1 MGRFS
6 FYRRRRSFKRLGDMK
21 TVRSPSVIR
30 AKAVSGELRAGFCS
44 NSRAAGAVPWH
55 PSHRSS
61 SPAFAPVDRG
71 GDGEIPEAAAI
82 HYYGYRWYD
91 PVTGRWP
98 SRDPIEEDG
107 GINLY
112 MFVGNNTITFID
124 KIGLISCPV
133 SCGGS
138 LEGEFGLFR
147 GNTTKEGVSTHDW
160 NPKESEAN
168 GIWGSI
174 HYNDSDKAKL
184 SPCCCD
190 SVALIQFVK
199 TNVVNQPSTSSG
211 YSLDGNYKENPFY
224 PTPPGNVFPPGHP
237 NAGKPFN
244 GIIDGPHRP
253 DYLLEGHEGKDFDWK
268 AWTFAVCIK
277 NGTAIAGGNGTILM
291 QGIEWGFSRAWN
303 ADKKGWGPAKPSTP
317 RCVESLGAG
326 GAPSAADLESAI
338 NLDGTIPGGRG
349 GSYFKGHKTHN
360 GGVWIQFPPF

>member
-1 MGRFS
+1 MERRGRMGRFS

-124 KIGLISCPV
+124 KIGLEWGQSTPIHILAPIPTSSPSPTGCPPPHFSCRFECLVVPV
-133 SCGGS
+133 KKFRFI
-138 LEGEFGLFR
+138 LPARRWLQFG
-147 GNTTKEGVSTHDW
+147 
-160 NPKESEAN
+160 
-168 GIWGSI
+168 
-174 HYNDSDKAKL
+174 DSD
-184 SPCCCD
+184 
-190 SVALIQFVK
+190 F
-199 TNVVNQPSTSSG
+199 
-211 YSLDGNYKENPFY
+211 
-224 PTPPGNVFPPGHP
+224 
-237 NAGKPFN
+237 
-244 GIIDGPHRP
+244 
-253 DYLLEGHEGKDFDWK
+253 
-268 AWTFAVCIK
+268 
-277 NGTAIAGGNGTILM
+277 
-291 QGIEWGFSRAWN
+291 
-303 ADKKGWGPAKPSTP
+303 
-317 RCVESLGAG
+317 
-326 GAPSAADLESAI
+326 
-338 NLDGTIPGGRG
+338 
-349 GSYFKGHKTHN
+349 
-360 GGVWIQFPPF
+360 